1 MDEVLSNLFRDLIWC
16 AERSVAVWRVSF
28 NNCDNLLRRQLD
40 EGFTN
45 TVFNLGD
52 WNWLAVRQL
61 GNTVDI
67 VHALKVFRLPRVNFQ
82 DDLVSS
88 FDVLEVVTNRGGRND
103 VAVLKDAHYLNNG
116 DLEVTIEAL
125 FNLLTRVR
133 KVNILVQ
140 DLASVSLVTQNWI
153 GVIRGTETQCVCF
166 RQYTVTIRSGRC
178 ARVQVNLELFAL
190 FMRSLSLFRDSGW
203 QSLWVASTGKAGD
216 AYNVAV
222 VDELCCFFSRHD
234 QILVITNP
242 VRQINY
248 LLVMARCRNT

>member
-1 MDEVLSNLFRDLIWC
+1 LFR
-16 AERSVAVWRVSF
+16 SSF

-52 WNWLAVRQL
+52 WNWLTVRQL

-166 RQYTVTIRSGRC
+166 RQYTVTIRSG
-178 ARVQVNLELFAL
+178 
-190 FMRSLSLFRDSGW
+190 
-203 QSLWVASTGKAGD
+203 
-216 AYNVAV
+216 
-222 VDELCCFFSRHD
+222 
-234 QILVITNP
+234 
-242 VRQINY
+242 
-248 LLVMARCRNT
+248 

>member
-1 MDEVLSNLFRDLIWC
+1 
-16 AERSVAVWRVSF
+16 
-28 NNCDNLLRRQLD
+28 
-40 EGFTN
+40 
-45 TVFNLGD
+45 
-52 WNWLAVRQL
+52 
-61 GNTVDI
+61 
-67 VHALKVFRLPRVNFQ
+67 
-82 DDLVSS
+82 SS
-88 FDVLEVVTNRGGRND
+88 LDVLKVVTNCGGRNN
-103 VAVLKDAHYLNNG
+103 VAVLKNANYLNNCN
-116 DLEVTIEAL
+116 LEVTIEAL

-153 GVIRGTETQCVCF
+153 GVVRGTETQCVCF

-190 FMRSLSLFRDSGW
+190 FMRSLSLFRDGGW
-203 QSLWVASTGKAGD
+203 QSLWVASTGTAGD

-242 VRQINY
+242 VSQINY
-248 LLVMARCRNT
+248 LLVM

>member
-1 MDEVLSNLFRDLIWC
+1 DK
-16 AERSVAVWRVSF
+16 
-28 NNCDNLLRRQLD
+28 
-40 EGFTN
+40 GFTDA
-45 TVFNLGD
+45 VFNLSD

-61 GNTVDI
+61 FDAVDI
-67 VHALKVFRLPRVNFQ
+67 VHALEVLGLPRVNFQ
-82 DDLVSS
+82 DNLVSS
-88 FDVLEVVTNRGGRND
+88 LDVLKVVTNCGGRNN
-103 VAVLKDAHYLNNG
+103 VAVLKNANYLNNCN
-116 DLEVTIEAL
+116 LEVTIEAL

-153 GVIRGTETQCVCF
+153 GVVRGTETQCVCF